1 MTSFKKFEKLEEVL
15 QLFLLPNYNIVSTTY
30 LDLLLTQ
37 IADDKTELRQNHR
50 QLFLSWIPKALTIWN
65 LDQKPCQAVISFTI
79 KLVGLIAQDEESFKI
94 WYCDDVYNKLC
105 NVFRLRE
112 NDLSASIK
120 MAYTSMLCNLIQHS
134 SGRQWVNESG
144 VWRDMISFAHLNH
157 TLYVTRESQKF
168 VWTLLL
174 YESKNTNFCKDIIIA
189 AVSPLT
195 QNICNAQTHV
205 ILEENYMNDNA
216 LLCTTLDLLTSILEN
231 TLFHS
236 LDNTIPSLIEE
247 LANLETRLRALFE
260 ACISTRFLQHI
271 LKLLLLS
278 LFKRLKDG
286 IKAPLEKVDDEANEK
301 FRFGLCYMSTL
312 LLSKKYVLDI
322 VRMNKYS
329 FIYWKK
335 LKSLCE
341 FSLGLPHKFEH
352 QVICLM
358 VMPLTST
365 YGAKR
370 TMHDFFEIYI
380 NKMFEITCTAIQRI
394 CYNVRDVILKTDL
407 PLELI
412 CKSSIEML
420 MEIINIMDRDV
431 AIIIF
436 QTMCYVLK
444 NYAPAIENSS
454 DCCVKTQAERQKKSS
469 IKILLDGEPITER
482 PILLGALLDGL
493 ITMTEKFKLKWQ
505 ECVETICILS
515 LAQHILDHS
524 GVSPTICVK
533 ALKLCKLAIQ
543 NFMPP
548 HLALLVDSDSHMNY
562 IGPTLFKRL
571 HNPNWEVVDSVFE
584 VLNTMAT
591 ISEDKYPAFQ
601 DFLLNHQFLQVAA
614 SVSMSDSESYV
625 RASALI
631 FLATTVRIEK
641 LWTTTL
647 SELELPEKA
656 IHLINQESEAIVRR
670 EAVSLLTELYIHRQ
684 WQKAS
689 IDVMTNAMA
698 TAAVLDLHWE
708 VKVNAL
714 QFWRHF
720 IKSHLTDQGMLDGS
734 FPNVT
739 FSKEHR
745 KIVQLNETEIKRR
758 VNKALDDLA
767 KQKCLGV
774 ILQCLKD
781 DSDFEVCKETAKIIS
796 RLKTFLVKYKINEPF
811 PVVQLP
817 KDSAT
822 LDTTYVRPANFENCN
837 SGETKT
843 NSSNVIDDIVSK
855 NDTNLLSA
863 IYENSMKMDDEQ
875 NNEDENET
883 LKTIANV
890 TRQDFLNVI
899 LEKDINAYIEE
910 KSSWLT
916 TYTNSFES
924 VLDDILTLYEHNDV
938 NSMDC
943 Y

>member
-1 MTSFKKFEKLEEVL
+1 MTSFKNFEKLEEVL

-50 QLFLSWIPKALTIWN
+50 QLFLTWIPKALDTWC
-65 LDQKPCQAVISFTI
+65 LDQKPCQAVVSFTI
-79 KLVGLIAQDEESFKI
+79 KLVGLIAQDEEDFKC
-94 WYCDDVYNKLC
+94 WYRDDVYNKLC

-112 NDLSASIK
+112 SDLSASIK

-174 YESKNTNFCKDIIIA
+174 YESRNTNFCKDIIIA
-189 AVSPLT
+189 AVSPMT
-195 QNICNAQTHV
+195 QNTCTAQTHMV
-205 ILEENYMNDNA
+205 LEENYMNDNA

-247 LANLETRLRALFE
+247 FANLETRLRALFE

-286 IKAPLEKVDDEANEK
+286 IKSPDEKVDPEASEK
-301 FRFGLCYMSTL
+301 FRLGLCYMSSL

-335 LKSLCE
+335 LQAICH

-370 TMHDFFEIYI
+370 TMHDFFEIFI

-394 CYNVRDVILKTDL
+394 CYNIRDVILKTDL

-444 NYAPAIENSS
+444 NYIPEGGHSPDGCGKS
-454 DCCVKTQAERQKKSS
+454 QAERQKKSS
-469 IKILLDGEPITER
+469 IKTLLDGEPIIER
-482 PILLGALLDGL
+482 PVLLAALLDGL

-515 LAQHILDHS
+515 LAQQILDHS

-562 IGPTLFKRL
+562 VGPTLFKRL

-601 DFLLNHQFLQVAA
+601 EFLLNHQFLQVAS
-614 SVSMSDSESYV
+614 SVAMSDSESYV

-689 IDVMTNAMA
+689 IDVMAHAMA

-758 VNKALDDLA
+758 VNKALDDLS

-774 ILQCLKD
+774 ILQTLRD
-781 DSDFEVCKETAKIIS
+781 DSDFEVCKASAKIIC

-811 PVVQLP
+811 PVVVSP
-817 KDSAT
+817 KDSAI
-822 LDTTYVRPANFENCN
+822 LDTTYVRPVNLDNCDT
-837 SGETKT
+837 EKTK
-843 NSSNVIDDIVSK
+843 NDSSNVIDDIVSK
-855 NDTNLLSA
+855 NDTSLLSA

-875 NNEDENET
+875 NDEGEKQT
-883 LKTIANV
+883 LNSIANV
-890 TRQDFLNVI
+890 TRQDFLKVI
-899 LEKDINAYIEE
+899 LETDIDAYIEE
-910 KSSWLT
+910 KNSWLT
-916 TYTNSFES
+916 TYTNSFDS
-924 VLDDILTLYEHNDV
+924 VLDDILTLYQQKDV